1 MRIARLQYNGSD
13 PYLIKVQK
21 KYVKNTNREMLL
33 HDYVCKIHEEMINKI
48 ELIRS
53 NIIYCDG
60 ERNNELYQILLKQC
74 EVVYKILQ
82 KTELACL
89 EKCRPY
95 EMEILGELAIKSAS
109 TFGMSV
115 IKREDPEFDVI
126 LQMLYEH
133 SKVKSNKHFIEAKKM
148 MKQIHSQSTVKV
160 NVVHT
165 GHTVV
170 ELEEEKIK

>member
-21 KYVKNTNREMLL
+21 NYVKNTNREMLL
-33 HDYVCKIHEEMINKI
+33 HDYVCKIHEDMINKI

-60 ERNNELYQILLKQC
+60 ERFNELYQILLKQC
-74 EVVYKILQ
+74 ELVYKILQ

-95 EMEILGELAIKSAS
+95 EIEILGELGIRSAS

-115 IKREDPEFDVI
+115 IKREDPQFDVI
-126 LQMLYEH
+126 LQMLYEYT
-133 SKVKSNKHFIEAKKM
+133 KVKSKKHSTESKKM
-148 MKQIHSQSTVKV
+148 LKQVRSQPTIQV
-160 NVVHT
+160 NILRS
-165 GHTVV
+165 GGTVV